1 MEFIT
6 KPFAWI
12 MGMFYNLTG
21 NYVIS
26 IFLFTLLFRLIMLP
40 FSIKQQKASAK
51 MARIQPKIKRI
62 QEKYATNR
70 TKMNE
75 EMQKLYQKENYNPAS
90 LSGCLPS
97 LVQLFLIFPLI
108 EVIYKPITYIVGV
121 GGDTLVKIA
130 EALGIATNG
139 RGYELSLLGKSV
151 EELVS
156 GGASAE
162 VATQITEF
170 HGNLWVFNISEIPS
184 IKNPSIIWIIPIL
197 AGLLQLAVSY
207 VSIRQ
212 QKANGQAGAGSMGCM
227 LYGMSIF
234 SLYLCFTFPA
244 GMGIYWISSSLI
256 MLVQQLLMSKF
267 YGPGRIAAQ
276 LMVDETIDRREK
288 EQEVKKNFSV

>member
-1 MEFIT
+1 
-6 KPFAWI
+6 
-12 MGMFYNLTG
+12 
-21 NYVIS
+21 
-26 IFLFTLLFRLIMLP
+26 MLP
-40 FSIKQQKASAK
+40 FSIKQQKSSAK

-62 QEKYATNR
+62 QEKYASNR

-97 LVQLFLIFPLI
+97 LVQLLLIFPLI

-121 GGDTLVKIA
+121 SGETLTNIAQTLLGA
-130 EALGIATNG
+130 EAIKG

-151 EELVS
+151 EELMS
-156 GGASAE
+156 GGATQE
-162 VATQITEF
+162 IATRITEF
-170 HGNLWVFNISEIPS
+170 NGNFWVFDISQTPS
-184 IKNPSIIWIIPIL
+184 LKNPSIIWIIPIL

-207 VSIRQ
+207 VSIRH
-212 QKANGQAGAGSMGCM
+212 QKANGQAGAGQMGCM

-256 MLVQQLLMSKF
+256 MLVQQLLMNKF
-267 YGPGRIAAQ
+267 YGQGRIAAQ
-276 LMVDETIDRREK
+276 LMVDETLDRREK
-288 EQEVKKNFSV
+288 EDAVKQKFSV